1 MGKRQSYAY
10 RQDGG
15 GNDERHDLDPSDW
28 YIVKDGKMYK
38 TSVYPNQEREAIAR
52 GYSRTRDEAKAK
64 ADQQGVAEGSN
75 DNSPVSSAITRR
87 ILMQR
92 ADLLSKY
99 GPVKV
104 MSAIEEVADFVGDV
118 DEIGSSDVSG
128 WIKHVEQILGNMTE
142 SNPQSHQAQTTLKHL
157 KKASYG
163 DRADA
168 ANIKPGIKGVS
179 DRLAFL
185 QRAKDEGNL
194 KEEAA
199 GVGVVKDGN
208 DPRYVM
214 ATTGD
219 QNDVDGNT
227 LKNMMKAYHLFKK
240 K

>member
-1 MGKRQSYAY
+1 
-10 RQDGG
+10 
-15 GNDERHDLDPSDW
+15 
-28 YIVKDGKMYK
+28 
-38 TSVYPNQEREAIAR
+38 
-52 GYSRTRDEAKAK
+52 
-64 ADQQGVAEGSN
+64 
-75 DNSPVSSAITRR
+75 
-87 ILMQR
+87 MQR

>member
-1 MGKRQSYAY
+1 
-10 RQDGG
+10 
-15 GNDERHDLDPSDW
+15 
-28 YIVKDGKMYK
+28 
-38 TSVYPNQEREAIAR
+38 
-52 GYSRTRDEAKAK
+52 
-64 ADQQGVAEGSN
+64 
-75 DNSPVSSAITRR
+75 
-87 ILMQR
+87 
-92 ADLLSKY
+92 
-99 GPVKV
+99 
-104 MSAIEEVADFVGDV
+104 
-118 DEIGSSDVSG
+118 VSG